1 MSEAFVYKS
10 SLASYMNDFIEL
22 KNAAGINVLRTKWI
36 LLEIDKFYVSLGIKD
51 AIVTSSLVDQWRKT
65 RTNDSASTI
74 YTKYSV
80 WNQLTR
86 FMCRQGHECYIPPLP
101 QYRSS
106 RNGFTPYIF
115 THEQIRAIMDKT
127 DVLRLYDRHTTCAMM
142 FIPAI
147 IRLLYSAGPRVSEAL
162 SIKNEDVYFDEGYII
177 IRKSKNGYERIL
189 PLDVSM
195 ASILKQYISY
205 RDKMPI
211 KDVAAP
217 ASYLFVKTDGT
228 PGSAGTVYTWF
239 KWVLKECGI
248 PHIGNHKG
256 PRVHDLRHTFAVHAL
271 EHMVRNG
278 MDLYTSMPILSTCLG
293 HKSLSSTE
301 QYVRLTKEMY
311 PKLAEQTAPINTFV
325 YPKLRNGMPYED

>member
-1 MSEAFVYKS
+1 MSELFAYKS
-10 SLASYMNDFIEL
+10 PLASFMNDFIEL
-22 KNAAGINVLRTKWI
+22 KNASGINVLRTKWI
-36 LLEIDKFYVSLGIKD
+36 LLEIDKFYISQDIKD
-51 AIVTSSLVDQWRKT
+51 AIVTSPLVAKWRKT
-65 RTNDSASTI
+65 RINDSDSTI

-101 QYRSS
+101 QYSSS
-106 RNGFTPYIF
+106 RKGFTPYIF
-115 THEQIRAIMDKT
+115 THTQIKAIMDKT
-127 DVLRLYDRHTTCAMM
+127 DELRLYDRHMTCAMM

-162 SIKNEDVYFDEGYII
+162 SIKNEDVNFDESYII
-177 IRKSKNGYERIL
+177 IRKSKNGCERII

-195 ASILKQYISY
+195 ISILKQYMFY
-205 RDKMPI
+205 RDKMPV

-217 ASYLFVKTDGT
+217 TSCLFVKTDGT
-228 PGSAGTVYTWF
+228 PSSAGTVYTWF

-271 EHMVRNG
+271 EQMARNG

-293 HKSLSSTE
+293 HKSLSATE
-301 QYVRLTKEMY
+301 QYVRLTEGMY
-311 PKLAEQTAPINTFV
+311 PELAEQTAPINMFV
-325 YPKLRNGMPYED
+325 YPKLRNGMLYED

>member
-1 MSEAFVYKS
+1 MSESFVYKS

-36 LLEIDKFYVSLGIKD
+36 LLEIDKFYLSLGIKD
-51 AIVTSSLVDQWRKT
+51 AIVTSSLVAKWRKT
-65 RTNDSASTI
+65 RTNDSKSTI
-74 YTKYSV
+74 YTKFSV

-101 QYRSS
+101 QYSS
-106 RNGFTPYIF
+106 SKKGFAPYIF
-115 THEQIRAIMDKT
+115 THEQIKAIMDKT
-127 DVLRLYDRHTTCAMM
+127 DELRLYDRHMTCALM
-142 FIPAI
+142 FVPAI

-162 SIKNEDVYFDEGYII
+162 SIKNEDVNLIESHIV
-177 IRKSKNGYERIL
+177 IRKSKNGCERIL
-189 PLDVSM
+189 PLGVSM
-195 ASILKQYISY
+195 ASILKQYMSY

-228 PGSAGTVYTWF
+228 PGGAGSVYTWF

-271 EHMVRNG
+271 EHMARNG
-278 MDLYTSMPILSTCLG
+278 MDLYTSMPILSACLG
-293 HKSLSSTE
+293 HKSLSATE

-311 PKLAEQTAPINTFV
+311 PELAERTAPVNAFV
-325 YPKLRNGMPYED
+325 YPKLRNRMPYED